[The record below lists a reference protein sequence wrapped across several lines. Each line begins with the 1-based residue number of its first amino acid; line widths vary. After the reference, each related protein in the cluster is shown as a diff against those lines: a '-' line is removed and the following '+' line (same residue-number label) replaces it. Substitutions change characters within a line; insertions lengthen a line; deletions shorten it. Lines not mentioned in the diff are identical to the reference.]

1 MKLKK
6 KILYILAPAILCWCL
21 FYLQGCKEPIIE
33 DNNLLTS
40 DDNLNLDRDTLQIK
54 AFSEFVKPLTSSSAS
69 VGLLGNLT
77 DPNFGKTFAGFYG
90 QCQLTSNNINF
101 GEGATLDSAF
111 LMLPY
116 NGVYGKFDQPVDINV
131 FELSQSIS
139 SATSYTTAD
148 AFSVNTPAI
157 GSLTGYTLGTK
168 LTDSV
173 KTAFKTLA
181 PHMRIPLNTAFAN
194 KILLADTNTL
204 RDNTAFLNLFKGFY
218 VTTSSATPGNGLLYM
233 GLQTALS
240 GVMLY
245 YHNNANDSLFY
256 LLPISGARINH
267 FDNIYTGTPV
277 SASISSPNPNGEEK
291 IYLQAG
297 AGVRSKILI
306 NNLDSLP
313 KNIAI
318 NKAELI
324 LTQAQGASDTA
335 FNSPLVLNLYRIDD
349 AGQSKILE
357 DASLSGFGGV
367 RIAETA
373 NGLTV
378 NRYRFNITRFFQK
391 LLSGVVSNKG
401 FYLETIA
408 AASNSERLTIA
419 NSPTDN
425 NYQIKL
431 VITYTK
437 L

>member
-1 MKLKK
+1 LKLKK
-6 KILYILAPAILCWCL
+6 KIIYILAPAVLCWCF

-40 DDNLNLDRDTLQIK
+40 DDNLNLDRDTLHIK
-54 AFSEFVKPLTSSSAS
+54 AYSEFVQPLTASSAS

-77 DPNFGKTFAGFYG
+77 DPNFGKTYAGFYG
-90 QCQLTSNNINF
+90 QCQLTSNNIYF
-101 GEGATLDSAF
+101 GDSVVLDSAF

-139 SATSYTTAD
+139 SSTTYTTTD
-148 AFSVNTPAI
+148 AFSVNVPAI

-173 KTAFKTLA
+173 KTSFGTLA
-181 PHMRIPLNTAFAN
+181 PHMRIQLTNAFAN

-218 VTTSSATPGNGLLYM
+218 VSTSSATQGNGLLYM
-233 GLQTALS
+233 GLQTAIS

-245 YHNNANDSLFY
+245 YHNAANDSLFY
-256 LLPISGARINH
+256 LLPISGARVNH
-267 FDNIYTGTPV
+267 FDNVYTGTPV
-277 SASISSPNPNGEEK
+277 SASIAAPNPNGEEK
-291 IYLQAG
+291 VYLQAG
-297 AGVRSKILI
+297 AGVKGRILI
-306 NNLDSLP
+306 KDLDSLP

-324 LTQAQGASDTA
+324 LSQAGGANDTA

-357 DASLSGFGGV
+357 DASLTGFGGV
-367 RIAETA
+367 RIAESA
-373 NGLTV
+373 NGITV
-378 NRYRFNITRFFQK
+378 NRYRFNITRYFQK

-408 AASNSERLTIA
+408 PASNSERLTIA
-419 NSPTDN
+419 NSSTDN